1 MGGDGTQPRMT
12 AQERPAGD
20 RLASD
25 RLANDRLANDRLDSW
40 KEIAAYLN
48 KEVRTV
54 QRWEKSLGLPVRRLA
69 QGKQGTVFAYKLD
82 LDAWW
87 QESQTKLE
95 YEDDRPDA
103 RTGAGSDGSGVPGP
117 GVSGLRVS
125 GSGVLEASAGPGV
138 SSSNLVVLASA
149 LDCIE
154 KDRTDRDR
162 SGNDLTG
169 KGPTKEDRTEKVQA
183 EKDQTEK
190 DRRGK
195 TSTADHRPDLIRRL
209 TVLCLLII
217 VAAGVASVA
226 ARFWLQTP
234 VGFPRAKMVL
244 AIRPFR
250 NMSGDPGQDFVA
262 DGLTEEMITR
272 LGQLHPEEMGVI
284 RLSPAYASSTF
295 DRIGKEVR
303 ANYVLEGS
311 VRQSGKRVA
320 ITAQLIQVSDQT
332 QVWGESYERDL
343 QDVLSIQAEVASA
356 IAGGVLNK
364 LPHAHPL
371 VRQVNRE
378 AYLAYLEGRYFWNKR
393 TEEGFSKAITLFK
406 RSIEIDP
413 TYAPPYA
420 GLADCYELLGS
431 APYSTLSPKEAF
443 PQAEAAARKALEL
456 DPTLAEAHVPL
467 GYSELVYEWN
477 LPEAQKEFDK
487 ALQLRPGYAT
497 AHQFYGYY
505 LTAMGKLD
513 DAIVERKKAV
523 DLDPISPL
531 LNSALA
537 EAYYH
542 ARRFD
547 VTIDESHKALEL
559 DPAYAI
565 ALVNIGRAYEQMG
578 MHQQARDAFQTILAF
593 APDSPAIL
601 ALMGH
606 EYAVSGDMGHA
617 NQILARLT
625 KLSSRK
631 YVSAVYFALVYIG
644 LGRKDDAFRWL
655 EKAYDERCEY
665 LVYLSSEP
673 LADPLRGDPRFSSL
687 MSRIGLRAAS
697 GSAEHRTQ

>member
-1 MGGDGTQPRMT
+1 MGGDGTQPRTT
-12 AQERPAGD
+12 AQERPA
-20 RLASD
+20 SD
-25 RLANDRLANDRLDSW
+25 RPANDRLANDRLDSW

-95 YEDDRPDA
+95 YEDDRPDG
-103 RTGAGSDGSGVPGP
+103 RTGAESDRSGEPVPV
-117 GVSGLRVS
+117 VSGPVVS
-125 GSGVLEASAGPGV
+125 GSGISDPNLRPGAPR
-138 SSSNLVVLASA
+138 SNVVVLVSA
-149 LDCIE
+149 ADRHESDQGKQHRPKYDQLEKNEIE
-154 KDRTDRDR
+154 KNR
-162 SGNDLTG
+162 
-169 KGPTKEDRTEKVQA
+169 PV
-183 EKDQTEK
+183 
-190 DRRGK
+190 K
-195 TSTADHRPDLIRRL
+195 TTAVDHPELLRRL

-217 VAAGVASVA
+217 VAAGVAAVA

-234 VGFPRAKMVL
+234 GGVPRAKMVL
-244 AIRPFR
+244 AVRPFR

-295 DRIGKEVR
+295 DRIAKEVH

-477 LPEAQKEFDK
+477 FPEAQKEFDK

-513 DAIVERKKAV
+513 EAIVERKKAV
-523 DLDPISPL
+523 ELDPISPL

-559 DPAYAI
+559 DPGYAI

-578 MHQQARDAFQTILAF
+578 MHQQARDAFQKVLAF
-593 APDSPAIL
+593 APAEPAIL

-606 EYAVSGDMGHA
+606 EYAVSGDMAHA

-625 KLSSRK
+625 ELSRK
-631 YVSAVYFALVYIG
+631 KYVPAVYFALVYIG
-644 LGRKDDAFRWL
+644 LDRKDDAFRWL
-655 EKAYDERCEY
+655 NKAYDERCEY

-673 LADPLRGDPRFSSL
+673 LADRLRGDPRFSGL
-687 MSRIGLRAAS
+687 LSRIGLRAS
-697 GSAEHRTQ
+697 GGSAERRSQ

>member
-1 MGGDGTQPRMT
+1 MGGDRTQPRMM
-12 AQERPAGD
+12 AQD
-20 RLASD
+20 RSASD
-25 RLANDRLANDRLDSW
+25 RPANDRLDSW

-95 YEDDRPDA
+95 YEDDRADA
-103 RTGAGSDGSGVPGP
+103 RTGA
-117 GVSGLRVS
+117 VSEAASAS
-125 GSGVLEASAGPGV
+125 GSGVSG
-138 SSSNLVVLASA
+138 SNVVVLAA
-149 LDCIE
+149 AADPLERDRLD
-154 KDRTDRDR
+154 KDR
-162 SGNDLTG
+162 SG
-169 KGPTKEDRTEKVQA
+169 
-183 EKDQTEK
+183 KDQASKDHADK
-190 DRRGK
+190 DRQRKG
-195 TSTADHRPDLIRRL
+195 TTVDHPDFVRRL

-217 VAAGVASVA
+217 VVAGLASVA
-226 ARFWLQTP
+226 ARFWLQIP
-234 VGFPRAKMVL
+234 GGFPRAKMVL
-244 AIRPFR
+244 AVRPFR

-284 RLSPAYASSTF
+284 RLSPAYASSPF
-295 DRIGKEVR
+295 DRIAKEVH

-311 VRQSGKRVA
+311 VRQSGQRVA

-431 APYSTLSPKEAF
+431 APYSTLAPKEAF

-487 ALQLRPGYAT
+487 ALRLRPGYAT

-513 DAIVERKKAV
+513 EAIVERKKAV

-559 DPAYAI
+559 DPGYAI
-565 ALVNIGRAYEQMG
+565 ALLNIGRAYQQMG

-606 EYAVSGDMGHA
+606 EYAVSGDLAHA

-625 KLSSRK
+625 ELSSRK
-631 YVSAVYFALVYIG
+631 YVPAVYFALVYIG

-655 EKAYDERCEY
+655 DKAYDERCEY

-673 LADPLRGDPRFSSL
+673 LADPLRGDPRFSGL
-687 MSRIGLRAAS
+687 LSRIGLRAA
-697 GSAEHRTQ
+697 GDSAERRAQ

>member
-12 AQERPAGD
+12 AQDRPANNRPGN
-20 RLASD
+20 D
-25 RLANDRLANDRLDSW
+25 RLANDRLANNRLDSW

-95 YEDDRPDA
+95 YEDDRPDG
-103 RTGAGSDGSGVPGP
+103 RTGAESDRSGEPAPV
-117 GVSGLRVS
+117 VSGPVVS
-125 GSGVLEASAGPGV
+125 GSGISDPNLRPGAPR
-138 SSSNLVVLASA
+138 SNVVVLASA
-149 LDCIE
+149 ADRHESDQGKQHRPKYDQFEKNEIE
-154 KDRTDRDR
+154 KNR
-162 SGNDLTG
+162 
-169 KGPTKEDRTEKVQA
+169 PV
-183 EKDQTEK
+183 
-190 DRRGK
+190 K
-195 TSTADHRPDLIRRL
+195 TTAVDHPDLLRRL

-217 VAAGVASVA
+217 VGAGLAAVA

-234 VGFPRAKMVL
+234 GGVPRAKMVL
-244 AIRPFR
+244 AVRPFR

-284 RLSPAYASSTF
+284 RLSPAYAGSTF
-295 DRIGKEVR
+295 DRIAKEVH
-303 ANYVLEGS
+303 ANYLLEGS

-477 LPEAQKEFDK
+477 FPEAQKEFDK

-513 DAIVERKKAV
+513 EAIVERKKAV
-523 DLDPISPL
+523 ELDPISPL

-559 DPAYAI
+559 DPGYAI

-578 MHQQARDAFQTILAF
+578 MHQQARDAFQKVLAF
-593 APDSPAIL
+593 APDEPAIL

-606 EYAVSGDMGHA
+606 ESAVSGDMAHA

-625 KLSSRK
+625 ELSRK
-631 YVSAVYFALVYIG
+631 KYVPAVYFALVYIG
-644 LGRKDDAFRWL
+644 LDRKDDAFRWL
-655 EKAYDERCEY
+655 SKAYDERCEY

-673 LADPLRGDPRFSSL
+673 LADRLRGDPRFSGL
-687 MSRIGLRAAS
+687 LSRIGLRAS
-697 GSAEHRTQ
+697 GVSAERRSQ

>member
-12 AQERPAGD
+12 AQDRPP
-20 RLASD
+20 
-25 RLANDRLANDRLDSW
+25 NDRLANDRLDSW

-69 QGKQGTVFAYKLD
+69 HGKQGTVFAYKSD

-95 YEDDRPDA
+95 DDDDRPDA
-103 RTGAGSDGSGVPGP
+103 GAASTSEASIGSGAPE
-117 GVSGLRVS
+117 SDI
-125 GSGVLEASAGPGV
+125 
-138 SSSNLVVLASA
+138 VVLAA
-149 LDCIE
+149 AA
-154 KDRTDRDR
+154 DRLERDSPDRDR
-162 SGNDLTG
+162 SGRNQ
-169 KGPTKEDRTEKVQA
+169 P
-183 EKDQTEK
+183 EK
-190 DRRGK
+190 DRAGEGSAVDRP
-195 TSTADHRPDLIRRL
+195 PDLIRRL
-209 TVLCLLII
+209 TVLFLLII

-234 VGFPRAKMVL
+234 GGVPRAKMVL
-244 AIRPFR
+244 AVRPFK
-250 NMSGDPGQDFVA
+250 NMSGDPGQDFVS

-272 LGQLHPEEMGVI
+272 LGQLHPEEMSVI

-295 DRIGKEVR
+295 DRIANEVH
-303 ANYVLEGS
+303 ANYVLEGG

-431 APYSTLSPKEAF
+431 APYSTLSPREAF

-456 DPTLAEAHVPL
+456 DSTLAEAHVPL

-487 ALQLRPGYAT
+487 ALRLRPGYAT
-497 AHQFYGYY
+497 AHQFYAYY

-513 DAIVERKKAV
+513 EAIVERKKAV

-559 DPAYAI
+559 DPGYAI

-578 MHQQARDAFQTILAF
+578 MHQQARDAFQKVLAF
-593 APDSPAIL
+593 APDEPAIL

-606 EYAVSGDMGHA
+606 EYAVSGDKVLA
-617 NQILARLT
+617 NQILAQLT
-625 KLSSRK
+625 ALSSKK
-631 YVSAVYFALVYIG
+631 YVPAVYFALVYIG
-644 LGRKDDAFRWL
+644 LDRKDDAFSWL
-655 EKAYDERCEY
+655 DKAYDERCEY
-665 LVYLSSEP
+665 LVYLNSEP

-687 MSRIGLRAAS
+687 LSKIGLRAAG
-697 GSAEHRTQ
+697 GSAERRTQ

>member
-12 AQERPAGD
+12 AQDRPA
-20 RLASD
+20 
-25 RLANDRLANDRLDSW
+25 NERLANDRLDSW

-95 YEDDRPDA
+95 DEDGRSDA
-103 RTGAGSDGSGVPGP
+103 GTASSGSGGSVG
-117 GVSGLRVS
+117 SGASGSNVS
-125 GSGVLEASAGPGV
+125 GS
-138 SSSNLVVLASA
+138 NIVVLATA
-149 LDCIE
+149 A
-154 KDRTDRDR
+154 DRAEQ
-162 SGNDLTG
+162 G
-169 KGPTKEDRTEKVQA
+169 QA
-183 EKDQTEK
+183 EKYRPKDGHSEKNQTGENRQARTTTV
-190 DRRGK
+190 D
-195 TSTADHRPDLIRRL
+195 RPDLIRRL

-217 VAAGVASVA
+217 VTAGVASVS
-226 ARFWLQTP
+226 ARFWLRTP
-234 VGFPRAKMVL
+234 GGVPRAKMVL
-244 AIRPFR
+244 AVRPFR
-250 NMSGDPGQDFVA
+250 NMSGDPEQDFVA

-272 LGQLHPEEMGVI
+272 LGQLHPDEMGVI
-284 RLSPAYASSTF
+284 RLSPAYAASAF
-295 DRIGKEVR
+295 DRIAREVH

-431 APYSTLSPKEAF
+431 APYSTLAPKEAF

-456 DPTLAEAHVPL
+456 DSTLAEAHVPL

-513 DAIVERKKAV
+513 EAIVERKKAV
-523 DLDPISPL
+523 ELDPISPL

-559 DPAYAI
+559 DPGYAI

-578 MHQQARDAFQTILAF
+578 MHQLARDAFQKVLAF
-593 APDSPAIL
+593 APDEPAIL

-606 EYAVSGDMGHA
+606 EYAVSGDLVHA
-617 NQILARLT
+617 NQILSRLT
-625 KLSSRK
+625 ELSNKK
-631 YVSAVYFALVYIG
+631 YVPAVYFALVYIG
-644 LGRKDDAFRWL
+644 LDRKDDAFRWL
-655 EKAYDERCEY
+655 DKAYEERCEY
-665 LVYLSSEP
+665 LVYLNSEP
-673 LADPLRGDPRFSSL
+673 LADPLRGDPRFSGL
-687 MSRIGLRAAS
+687 LSRIGLRAGNSLNGRRA
-697 GSAEHRTQ
+697 Q

>member
-1 MGGDGTQPRMT
+1 MT
-12 AQERPAGD
+12 AQDRPAN
-20 RLASD
+20 D

-95 YEDDRPDA
+95 DEDDRPDA
-103 RTGAGSDGSGVPGP
+103 GAGSG
-117 GVSGLRVS
+117 S
-125 GSGVLEASAGPGV
+125 GSGIGSSVRPGV
-138 SSSNLVVLASA
+138 PASDVVVLASA
-149 LDCIE
+149 ADRAERDPANKDESVEDHRGEDPALKDRLSKDQTG
-154 KDRTDRDR
+154 KDRT
-162 SGNDLTG
+162 
-169 KGPTKEDRTEKVQA
+169 
-183 EKDQTEK
+183 
-190 DRRGK
+190 GK
-195 TSTADHRPDLIRRL
+195 TTTVDRPPDLMRRM

-226 ARFWLQTP
+226 ARFWLLTP
-234 VGFPRAKMVL
+234 GGVPRAKMVL
-244 AIRPFR
+244 AVRPFK

-284 RLSPAYASSTF
+284 RLSPAYAASTL
-295 DRIGKEVR
+295 DRIAQEVR
-303 ANYVLEGS
+303 ANYILEGG

-356 IAGGVLNK
+356 IAGGALNK

-431 APYSTLSPKEAF
+431 APYSTLAPKEAF

-456 DPTLAEAHVPL
+456 DSTLAEAHVPL

-477 LPEAQKEFDK
+477 LPEAQKEFGK

-513 DAIVERKKAV
+513 EAIAERKKAV

-547 VTIDESHKALEL
+547 VTIDESQKALEL
-559 DPAYAI
+559 DPGYAI

-578 MHQQARDAFQTILAF
+578 MHQQARDAFQKVLAF
-593 APDSPAIL
+593 APDEPAIL

-606 EYAVSGDMGHA
+606 EYAVSGDEVHA
-617 NQILARLT
+617 NQILAQLT
-625 KLSSRK
+625 ASSSKK
-631 YVSAVYFALVYIG
+631 YVPAVYFALVYIG
-644 LGRKDDAFRWL
+644 LDRKDDAFRWL
-655 EKAYDERCEY
+655 DKAYDERCEY
-665 LVYLSSEP
+665 LVYLNSEP

-687 MSRIGLRAAS
+687 LSRIGLRAAG
-697 GSAEHRTQ
+697 GSAERRSQ

>member
-12 AQERPAGD
+12 AQDRPAGD
-20 RLASD
+20 RLAND
-25 RLANDRLANDRLDSW
+25 RLANDRMANDRMANDRLDSW

-54 QRWEKSLGLPVRRLA
+54 QRWEKNLGLPVRRLS

-82 LDAWW
+82 LDTWW
-87 QESQTKLE
+87 QESQTKIE
-95 YEDDRPDA
+95 NEDDRPDA
-103 RTGAGSDGSGVPGP
+103 RTGAESDGAEAPGAGVGL
-117 GVSGLRVS
+117 GVSG
-125 GSGVLEASAGPGV
+125 
-138 SSSNLVVLASA
+138 SNVVVLASA
-149 LDCIE
+149 A
-154 KDRTDRDR
+154 DRAERD
-162 SGNDLTG
+162 
-169 KGPTKEDRTEKVQA
+169 QA
-183 EKDQTEK
+183 EKHGPEEGPIEKNQTEK
-190 DRRGK
+190 NRQEEIK
-195 TSTADHRPDLIRRL
+195 TVDGRPDLTRRL
-209 TVLCLLII
+209 TILFLLII
-217 VAAGVASVA
+217 VTAGVASVA

-234 VGFPRAKMVL
+234 GGVPRAKMML
-244 AIRPFR
+244 AVRPFR

-284 RLSPAYASSTF
+284 RLSPAYAASSL
-295 DRIGKEVR
+295 DRIAKEVH

-320 ITAQLIQVSDQT
+320 IAAQLIQVSDQT

-343 QDVLSIQAEVASA
+343 QDVLSIQAEVAGA

-393 TEEGFSKAITLFK
+393 TEEGFSKAITLFR

-513 DAIVERKKAV
+513 EAIVERKKAV
-523 DLDPISPL
+523 ELDPISPL

-559 DPAYAI
+559 DPGYAI

-578 MHQQARDAFQTILAF
+578 MHQQARDAFQKILAF

-606 EYAVSGDMGHA
+606 EYAVTGDIAHA
-617 NQILARLT
+617 DQILAKLT
-625 KLSSRK
+625 ELSSKK
-631 YVSAVYFALVYIG
+631 YVPAVYFAVVYIG
-644 LGRKDDAFRWL
+644 LGRSDDAFRWL
-655 EKAYDERCEY
+655 DKAYDERCEY

-673 LADPLRGDPRFSSL
+673 LADPLRGDPRFASL
-687 MSRIGLRAAS
+687 LRRVGLRSAGAA
-697 GSAEHRTQ
+697 AERRVQ